1 MGRWISEINDK
12 DEKLLLK
19 DNELNEE
26 KIKVKS
32 LTTKLKDVTNDNE
45 ILRSK
50 FEEKEA
56 QSLKKIKALSTSESK
71 NTYLREERG
80 RLYDQVLFQSNEVQT
95 AKNEAAKFS
104 GEYKKNLYLAEDL
117 HFEKQKTLEL
127 SRRQVSCVLLGNL
140 LG

>member
-50 FEEKEA
+50 FEEKEV
-56 QSLKKIKALSTSESK
+56 QSLKTIKALSTLESK

-80 RLYDQVLFQSNEVQT
+80 RL
-95 AKNEAAKFS
+95 
-104 GEYKKNLYLAEDL
+104 
-117 HFEKQKTLEL
+117 
-127 SRRQVSCVLLGNL
+127 
-140 LG
+140 